1 MVAGKTKQM
10 EKSIVA
16 PVPAGADDQATVFPS
31 LEEFDNAARSDEI
44 SKWASLPLDQVF
56 RILAVKEITCRNT
69 SAAGGADRVSRIA
82 KLQDAHGVI
91 TSVWLPGTVEKKLL
105 SYPSGELESGCLYI
119 RSLGSKV
126 SKTTG
131 YTYHNC
137 SIFKS

>member
-56 RILAVKEITCRNT
+56 RIFTVTKLNY
-69 SAAGGADRVSRIA
+69 RVPNGEGIRISRFA
-82 KLQDAHGVI
+82 KL
-91 TSVWLPGTVEKKLL
+91 
-105 SYPSGELESGCLYI
+105 
-119 RSLGSKV
+119 
-126 SKTTG
+126 
-131 YTYHNC
+131 
-137 SIFKS
+137 